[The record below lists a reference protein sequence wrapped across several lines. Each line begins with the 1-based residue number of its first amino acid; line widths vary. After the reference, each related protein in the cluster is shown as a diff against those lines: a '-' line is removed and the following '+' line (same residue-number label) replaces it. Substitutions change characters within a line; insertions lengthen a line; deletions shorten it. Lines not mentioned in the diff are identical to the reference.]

1 MKVSIKSKAV
11 VWSWCLLASFIL
23 FTIGAGCSS
32 TTSSSTY
39 SDEELTAILDM
50 ASEVRARVEALLASN
65 ANPTS
70 DQLLQ
75 VIRDVPGVSAS
86 GTGEGAHASAWVEL
100 GSGKPI
106 QWVMMDPQ
114 PNLVQPPPQA
124 MPAPLPPPGQGNGK
138 NYAFFNI
145 AYASSVNSTLSSML
159 SNKGYVRTGGTTGT
173 YNELRS
179 LGTLKVLY
187 ISSHSTIPTHGP
199 AVFSVMLADKLP
211 PHEKGKLNTGAWPDA
226 IRMDLHEGRLGFWTL
241 CSPKQPI
248 CNDTLFFND
257 KFAGAY
263 FSFEDDSLF
272 FLDSCH
278 SGSPSAEDFRNTLM
292 FWGPKL
298 TVYLGWSWEVTW
310 PDGWYAANLFFDRWL
325 GANQQQPVPDPPQ
338 RAFDAK
344 SVLAEM
350 TEKNLNRVIGE
361 DGKISYLKV
370 FPESKIN
377 FAGAPSIQL
386 IQVKEKDQEMKIGGI
401 FGKDPGSDR
410 RKVKLAGQ
418 ALEVKEWKEE
428 EITCTLPKSSGGSQ
442 VDVEISADDHE
453 GNKVQITEW
462 TVKFKHEGHSEMKDT
477 DTGEVFASSDGTYTF
492 DVKFRADVHEYREE
506 AGQEPM
512 NKVIVP
518 FEIEDDGSM
527 SWSGT
532 ARFKDQTEPF
542 SGTTSN
548 LYDIDYTDPAWP
560 GNLPADTDLLAGEGY
575 IDMNT
580 RKLYL
585 FLVGV
590 GDDSGS
596 GTYNLGPQTDC
607 QYEHDQ
613 YTNRVYLVFNL
624 DENFEIE
631 NNSCTDQITDQDGQF
646 TYSGTRSWEF
656 TTRSPPDKDAAR

>member
-1 MKVSIKSKAV
+1 MAWFSSLMA
-11 VWSWCLLASFIL
+11 AF
-23 FTIGAGCSS
+23 FMAATGAGCSS
-32 TTSSSTY
+32 SSSSPTF
-39 SDEELTAILDM
+39 SDEELIDILDT
-50 ASEVRARVEALLASN
+50 AVEVRARVEALLASN
-65 ANPTS
+65 PNPTS
-70 DQLLQ
+70 EQLLQ
-75 VIRDVPGVSAS
+75 TIKDVPGVSAS
-86 GTGEGAHASAWVEL
+86 GVGEGSHASAWVEL
-100 GSGKPI
+100 GSGRPI

-124 MPAPLPPPGQGNGK
+124 LPSLLPPPGPGNGK

-145 AYASSVNSTLSSML
+145 AYANGVNSTLSGML

-173 YNELRS
+173 YDEMRS
-179 LGTLKVLY
+179 LGILKVLY

-199 AVFSVMLADKLP
+199 AVFSVQLADKLP
-211 PHEKGKLNTGAWPDA
+211 PHERGKLNTDAWSKD
-226 IRMDLHEGRLGFWTL
+226 IRADLHEGRLGFWVT
-241 CSPKQPI
+241 CIPNQPT
-248 CNDTLFFND
+248 CKDTLFFND
-257 KFAGAY
+257 KFVAAY

-278 SGSPSAEDFRNTLM
+278 SGSPSAEGFRGALM
-292 FWGPKL
+292 GGSSNLSVF
-298 TVYLGWSWEVTW
+298 LGWSWEVTW
-310 PDGWYAANLFFDRWL
+310 PDGWYAANVFFDRWL
-325 GANQQQPVPDPPQ
+325 GANQQQPVLDPPQ

-344 SVLAEM
+344 NVLAEM
-350 TEKNLNRVIGE
+350 TKKNLNRVIGE

-370 FPESKIN
+370 FPESDIK

-386 IQVKEKDQEMKIGGI
+386 IQVKEKDKEMKIGGI

-418 ALEVKEWKEE
+418 ALEVKSWKED

-442 VDVEISADDHE
+442 VDVEITADDHE
-453 GNKVQITEW
+453 GNKVQVTEW
-462 TVKFKHEGHSEMKDT
+462 TVKFTHEGHSEFKDK
-477 DTGEVFASSDGTYTF
+477 DTGEVFASSDGKYTF
-492 DVKFRADVHEYREE
+492 DVKFRGDVHDYREE

-518 FEIEDDGSM
+518 FEVEDDANM

-532 ARFKDQTEPF
+532 ARFQDQTQPF
-542 SGTTSN
+542 SGTTTN
-548 LYDIDYTDPAWP
+548 LYDIDYTDPSWP

-596 GTYNLGPQTDC
+596 GTYNLGTQTDC
-607 QYEHDQ
+607 RYEHDQ
-613 YTNRVYLVFNL
+613 YTNRVYLVFDL

-631 NNSCTDQITDQDGQF
+631 NGSCTDQITDQEGQF